1 MLSLECSEAVLGM
14 KNNKSPGID
23 GLPIEFYK
31 MFWKSIR
38 YFLIE
43 ALSQIYTDEELTST
57 QKCSVLSLIHKKGEV
72 DKLENYRPISL
83 TNCDYKIIAFV
94 FARRLQK
101 VIDNLISR
109 NQSGYIKGRYIG
121 NNARLILDILDYCE
135 NTNTDGILLFADF
148 QKAFDSI
155 EWNFLFKTL
164 EKFNFGDKFIKWI
177 KILYTNPNFCIKN
190 NGWISRKC
198 KMQRG
203 IRQGCPV
210 SALLFLFAMEVLNEK
225 INSSTLV
232 KGFKHEMMENE
243 IKCIQHADDSTFPL
257 KDKTSLMN
265 AIQIIEKFGNISGT
279 KLNLSKTECI
289 LLGELKNIFQ
299 DKTSIGN
306 VKINLNAVKCLGIYI
321 GHNKKECNEKNWLC
335 KLKEFEKI
343 LDSWR
348 SRRLTIFGKCQII
361 NSLIVSKLL
370 YVATILE
377 NPNQDIVKKVNKI
390 IFSFLWGKRER
401 IKRKTLI
408 RKIKDGG
415 IGITDFETKVK
426 ALKAS
431 WVAKLVQKDSG
442 LHWLLNACVGKVSL
456 DIPYLLNTN
465 ITKTQEFN
473 TKCLPQFYKE
483 VICAFNECK
492 ENDQGK
498 FQIQNIWFNR
508 NITYKGKTLFFPN
521 WIKSGYKYVKDL
533 FNEQGFKTINEIK
546 ENLICSQNYL
556 CEYMVVKSALKTYTP
571 KLTMENK
578 VTKINPQ
585 LTFNFQGRFEKIEG
599 KKSKFFYNILL
610 SKTSKKPLMER
621 FWSELFC
628 IDDLLVSWENIYLEK
643 IKKIFD
649 KNVSEFN
656 FKLLHNL
663 LTCNKYVNKWN
674 KDLDKNCSN
683 CNAEEDI
690 KHLIFDCDI
699 VKPIWSKISLL
710 INIEVTWKIIVIG
723 FPAYCSKN
731 TFILN
736 NILSFI
742 AYKIYKYKMKC
753 RILNEN
759 VTNVSLLCFLKNALA
774 QFYLITKLAKST
786 ECDLRIIN
794 ELSEK
799 L

>member
-1 MLSLECSEAVLGM
+1 MLSEKDKKDFETFPTLQECSEAVLGM

-321 GHNKKECNEKNWLC
+321 GHNKKECNEK
-335 KLKEFEKI
+335 
-343 LDSWR
+343 
-348 SRRLTIFGKCQII
+348 
-361 NSLIVSKLL
+361 
-370 YVATILE
+370 
-377 NPNQDIVKKVNKI
+377 
-390 IFSFLWGKRER
+390 
-401 IKRKTLI
+401 
-408 RKIKDGG
+408 
-415 IGITDFETKVK
+415 
-426 ALKAS
+426 
-431 WVAKLVQKDSG
+431 
-442 LHWLLNACVGKVSL
+442 
-456 DIPYLLNTN
+456 
-465 ITKTQEFN
+465 
-473 TKCLPQFYKE
+473 
-483 VICAFNECK
+483 
-492 ENDQGK
+492 
-498 FQIQNIWFNR
+498 
-508 NITYKGKTLFFPN
+508 
-521 WIKSGYKYVKDL
+521 
-533 FNEQGFKTINEIK
+533 
-546 ENLICSQNYL
+546 
-556 CEYMVVKSALKTYTP
+556 
-571 KLTMENK
+571 
-578 VTKINPQ
+578 
-585 LTFNFQGRFEKIEG
+585 
-599 KKSKFFYNILL
+599 
-610 SKTSKKPLMER
+610 KPG
-621 FWSELFC
+621 
-628 IDDLLVSWENIYLEK
+628 
-643 IKKIFD
+643 
-649 KNVSEFN
+649 
-656 FKLLHNL
+656 
-663 LTCNKYVNKWN
+663 YVN
-674 KDLDKNCSN
+674 
-683 CNAEEDI
+683 
-690 KHLIFDCDI
+690 
-699 VKPIWSKISLL
+699 
-710 INIEVTWKIIVIG
+710 
-723 FPAYCSKN
+723 
-731 TFILN
+731 
-736 NILSFI
+736 
-742 AYKIYKYKMKC
+742 
-753 RILNEN
+753 
-759 VTNVSLLCFLKNALA
+759 
-774 QFYLITKLAKST
+774 
-786 ECDLRIIN
+786 
-794 ELSEK
+794 
-799 L
+799 